1 MNANAGIDD
10 AVTNALSALEARDV
24 DPERAAHI
32 RGRCRAA
39 LSGRVDR
46 RREWA
51 EAAAPPWRRVVE
63 PVLVAGA
70 SVAFLVEVIGRALS
84 LEGF

>member
-1 MNANAGIDD
+1 MNATNHTKDP
-10 AVTNALSALEARDV
+10 VTATLPSLAAYDV
-24 DPERAAHI
+24 DPARAAHI
-32 RGRCRAA
+32 RARCRAA

-51 EAAAPPWRRVVE
+51 GPAPPWRRIVE
-63 PVLVAGA
+63 PALVAGI